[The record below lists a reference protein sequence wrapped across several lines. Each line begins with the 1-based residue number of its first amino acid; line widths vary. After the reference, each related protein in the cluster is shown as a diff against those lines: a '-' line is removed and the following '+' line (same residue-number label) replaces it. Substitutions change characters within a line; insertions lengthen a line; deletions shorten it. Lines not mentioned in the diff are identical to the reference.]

1 MNIYTAGDRTPYT
14 YIITHIPTGKRYYG
28 SRYSQ
33 YCCPDDLWTKYFT
46 SSRTVHELI
55 EQDGRDAFTISIR
68 KTFTDVAECRSWES
82 RFLHKIDARF
92 NNAWINAHNG
102 GSNFYNISTAS
113 DITRERMSRVRKGM
127 PKSHSMKQNAMW
139 YYELKFEDGNTE
151 YIKGKVNVL
160 HRLGRK
166 DWETIRI
173 CIQKKNGF
181 IPKAKAIIRRMPKD
195 FTL

>member
-1 MNIYTAGDRTPYT
+1 MNIYTAQDRTPYT
-14 YIITHIPTGKRYYG
+14 YIITHLPTGKRYYG

-33 YCCPDDLWTKYFT
+33 YCRPDDLWFKYFT
-46 SSRTVHELI
+46 SSRAVHELI
-55 EQDGRDAFTISIR
+55 EQDGRDAFKVSIR

-82 RFLHKIDARF
+82 RFLHKIDARS
-92 NNAWINAHNG
+92 NDKWINAHNG
-102 GSNFYNISTAS
+102 GPDFYNISTAS

-127 PKSHSMKQNAMW
+127 PKSDSMKQNAMW
-139 YYELKFEDGNTE
+139 YYELKFEDGTTE

-160 HRLGRK
+160 QRLGRK
-166 DWETIRI
+166 DWETIRV

-181 IPKAKAIIRRMPKD
+181 IPRAKAIIRRMPKS